1 MLSDLHAELAKQARR
16 PANWLL
22 ALIASVLTLTF
33 AYLVPYAASAGD
45 GSQAAGPPVASR
57 GVETMLPDQFVGN
70 ALGGT
75 PVFVGA
81 LALIFGALVA
91 GSEYGWQTWKTLLTQ
106 QPSRVRLFAAK
117 IGVVGVGVLVLV
129 VVLLGTAAASSALV
143 ASLEDRA
150 ATDWPAMPAIAV
162 GAGGG
167 WLITMMWGA
176 LGVLL
181 AIVFRSVALPIGLGL
196 VWLLAVQ
203 NLISGIAAPLL
214 DWVETM
220 QQGLPGPNAGSL
232 AASLGAAT
240 DTPGVT
246 TLVDAGQA
254 TMVVL
259 AYLVAFIALGGWL
272 LGRRDIL

>member
-33 AYLVPYAASAGD
+33 AYLVPYAATAGD
-45 GSQAAGPPVASR
+45 GSGTSGAPVASR
-57 GVETMLPDQFVGN
+57 VLETMLPDRFVGN

-91 GSEYGWQTWKTLLTQ
+91 GSEYGWETWKTLLTQ

-117 IGVVGVGVLVLV
+117 VGVVGVGLVVLV
-129 VVLLGTAAASSALV
+129 VVLLGTTAASSTLV
-143 ASLEDRA
+143 ASLENRA
-150 ATDWPAMPAIAV
+150 ADWPTMADIAV
-162 GAGGG
+162 GAAGG

-196 VWLLAVQ
+196 VWLLAIQ
-203 NLISGIAAPLL
+203 NLISGIASPLL
-214 DWVETM
+214 GWVATM
-220 QQGLPGPNAGSL
+220 EKGLPGPNAGSL

-240 DTPGVT
+240 DTPGVA

-259 AYLVAFIALGGWL
+259 AYLVAFTALGGWL

>member
-1 MLSDLHAELAKQARR
+1 MLSDLHAELSKQARR

-22 ALIASVLTLTF
+22 ALIAAVLTLTF
-33 AYLVPYAASAGD
+33 AYLVPYAAIAGD
-45 GSQAAGPPVASR
+45 GAAGAGPPVAAR
-57 GVETMLPDQFVGN
+57 GLAAMLPNQFVGN

-106 QPSRVRLFAAK
+106 QPSRRRLFAAK
-117 IGVVGVGVLVLV
+117 VGVVAVGVLVLV
-129 VVLLGTAAASSALV
+129 LVLLGTAAASSALV

-150 ATDWPAMPAIAV
+150 ADWPALADIAV
-162 GAGGG
+162 GAAGG

-214 DWVETM
+214 DWVATM
-220 QQGLPGPNAGSL
+220 QKGLPGPNAGSL
-232 AASLGAAT
+232 AASLGAGT

-246 TLVDAGQA
+246 ALVDAGQA
-254 TMVVL
+254 TMVLL
-259 AYLVAFIALGGWL
+259 AYLVGFTALGGWL
-272 LGRRDIL
+272 LSRRDIL